1 MARIEHTIEV
11 NVPLQV
17 VYNQW
22 TQFEEFPRFMEGVR
36 EVRQLD
42 DVHLHW
48 RADRSG
54 HEVEWDSEITDQ
66 VPDQHIA
73 WRDVSGPGNTGVVN
87 FFPVDESKTRVQLV
101 MESHPQVPPSEAA
114 NAELVTT
121 QRIEQDLAR
130 FKRLLEAQGGESGA
144 WRGEI
149 HFSQPA
155 ISEETGSAGASSHST
170 GSAGGMTGQ
179 ALRDVDEKG
188 QSIFAQSVSPDI
200 SSEPTRFKNEAGG
213 QQFPISDKAPPE
225 MHAGDAPRGQQT
237 KGDTDPRTAS
247 LDNQAGTTGM
257 GSGEAGNMG
266 GMAGRDGTSK
276 AHGAFAGE
284 SGESTRQQSASFD
297 SRDESSRQN
306 ESSGKQG
313 GPQAWLPNI
322 LQGWDEPM
330 AVMRKMAEEMDQLFE
345 RFIGR
350 PMANRTG
357 QGGMAG
363 KWMPSIE
370 IRQHE
375 NHLHVYADLPGIKKE
390 DVHIE
395 ILHDKL
401 TIEGQRHEHHYQ
413 TAEGYK
419 RSERSYGR
427 FYRMIPLPQGVDPES
442 IKASMQDGV
451 LEIRVPLPMQSAQKG
466 RRIDIQPPES
476 SQAVQ
481 KDMEL

>member
-11 NVPLQV
+11 NVPLQA

-54 HEVEWDSEITDQ
+54 REVEWDSEITDQ

-73 WRDVSGPGNTGVVN
+73 WRDLSGPGNTGVLN
-87 FFPVDESKTRVQLV
+87 FFPVDEGKTRVQLV
-101 MESHPQVPPSEAA
+101 LESHPHVTPAEAA
-114 NAELVTT
+114 DVELITT

-130 FKRLLEAQGGESGA
+130 FKRLLEAQGEESGA

-149 HFSQPA
+149 HYSQPA
-155 ISEETGSAGASSHST
+155 LSAETGQRTDSAAGADEASI
-170 GSAGGMTGQ
+170 GRKDAGMM
-179 ALRDVDEKG
+179 RDFDEKG
-188 QSIFAQSVSPDI
+188 HSVFAQQVETGAADGPA
-200 SSEPTRFKNEAGG
+200 RMKNEAGG
-213 QQFPISDKAPPE
+213 KAFPISDDVPVAA
-225 MHAGDAPRGQQT
+225 HAGDAPRGQQT

-247 LDNQAGTTGM
+247 LDN
-257 GSGEAGNMG
+257 EV
-266 GMAGRDGTSK
+266 GTSGVG
-276 AHGAFAGE
+276 ANSTGGIHGEPGSRTDEAFQ
-284 SGESTRQQSASFD
+284 QQSEASG
-297 SRDESSRQN
+297 RQ
-306 ESSGKQG
+306 EQKQEQGDRSSGKQG
-313 GPQAWLPNI
+313 GPQSWFPNI
-322 LQGWDEPM
+322 LQGFDEPM
-330 AVMRKMAEEMDQLFE
+330 AAMRKMAGEMDQLFE
-345 RFIGR
+345 RFVGR
-350 PMANRTG
+350 PMTNRAG

-370 IRQHE
+370 ILQHE
-375 NHLHVYADLPGIKKE
+375 NHLHVCAELPGVKKE

-395 ILHDKL
+395 ILNDKL

-413 TAEGYK
+413 SAQGYK

-427 FYRMIPLPQGVDPES
+427 FYRMIPLPQGVDPDS
-442 IKASMQDGV
+442 VKATMQEGI
-451 LEIRVPLPMQSAQKG
+451 LEIRVPLPVSSVQQG

-476 SQAVQ
+476 GQPG
-481 KDMEL
+481 

>member
-1 MARIEHTIEV
+1 MARIEHTVEV
-11 NVPLQV
+11 NAPLQA

-54 HEVEWDSEITDQ
+54 RQVEWDSEITDQ

-73 WRDVSGPGNTGVVN
+73 WRDLSGPGNTGVVN
-87 FFPVDESKTRVQLV
+87 FYPVDESKTRVQLV
-101 MESHPQVPPSEAA
+101 MESHPHVPPSEAA
-114 NAELVTT
+114 MAELVTT
-121 QRIEQDLAR
+121 QRIEQDMAR
-130 FKRLLEAQGGESGA
+130 FKRLLEAQGEESGA

-155 ISEETGSAGASSHST
+155 ISGDSAQSTDSASGADKMPHT
-170 GSAGGMTGQ
+170 QGAGTKMP
-179 ALRDVDEKG
+179 DVDEKG
-188 QSIFAQSVSPDI
+188 QSIFAQQVSP
-200 SSEPTRFKNEAGG
+200 SLGEEPARNKSEAGG
-213 QQFPISDKAPPE
+213 KQFTVSEEAPAAV
-225 MHAGDAPRGQQT
+225 HAGDAPRGQQT

-247 LDNQAGTTGM
+247 LDNAV
-257 GSGEAGNMG
+257 
-266 GMAGRDGTSK
+266 GTSGL
-276 AHGAFAGE
+276 GASSTGGIQGAQGSRTDEAVQQQADSTGKQEQGE
-284 SGESTRQQSASFD
+284 QQG
-297 SRDESSRQN
+297 R
-306 ESSGKQG
+306 QG
-313 GPQAWLPNI
+313 GPQTWLPNI
-322 LQGWDEPM
+322 LQGWDDPM
-330 AVMRKMAEEMDQLFE
+330 AVMRKMAEEMDQLFG

-350 PMANRTG
+350 PMANRAG

-375 NHLHVYADLPGIKKE
+375 NHLHVYAELPGIKKE

-401 TIEGQRHEHHYQ
+401 SIEGQRHEHHYQ
-413 TAEGYK
+413 TAQGYK

-442 IKASMQDGV
+442 VKATMQEGL
-451 LEIRVPLPMQSAQKG
+451 LEIKVPLPMPSSQQG
-466 RRIDIQPPES
+466 RRIDIQPSDSAQSPQGGS
-476 SQAVQ
+476 S
-481 KDMEL
+481 

>member
-22 TQFEEFPRFMEGVR
+22 TQFEDFPRFMEGVH

-101 MESHPQVPPSEAA
+101 MESHPHVPPSEAA
-114 NAELVTT
+114 NAELITT

-130 FKRLLEAQGGESGA
+130 FKRLLESQGQESGA

-155 ISEETGSAGASSHST
+155 ISEESLQAGTHASGGSAGSPGGAAGS
-170 GSAGGMTGQ
+170 SAGGISRGM
-179 ALRDVDEKG
+179 DEKG
-188 QSIFAQSVSPDI
+188 QSVFAQSVSPDI
-200 SSEPTRFKNEAGG
+200 SNEPPRFNNESGG

-247 LDNQAGTTGM
+247 LDNQVGTTGADQR
-257 GSGEAGNMG
+257 GAYDAKQASGGTDEAF
-266 GMAGRDGTSK
+266 SK
-276 AHGAFAGE
+276 
-284 SGESTRQQSASFD
+284 QSS
-297 SRDESSRQN
+297 SYGKREESSSQSGATDKQA

-345 RFIGR
+345 RFVGR
-350 PMANRTG
+350 PMTNRTG

-375 NHLHVYADLPGIKKE
+375 NHLHVYAELPGVKKE

-413 TAEGYK
+413 AAEGYK

-442 IKASMQDGV
+442 VKASMQDGV
-451 LEIRVPLPMQSAQKG
+451 LEIKVPLPMHSTQKG
-466 RRIDIQPPES
+466 RRIDIQPPDS
-476 SQAVQ
+476 SQPTQ
-481 KDMEL
+481 RGM

>member
-1 MARIEHTIEV
+1 MARIEHTVEV

-22 TQFEEFPRFMEGVR
+22 TQFEDFPRFMEGVQ

-54 HEVEWDSEITDQ
+54 RQVEWDSEITDQ
-66 VPDQHIA
+66 VPDHHIA
-73 WRDVSGPGNTGVVN
+73 WRDISGPGNSGVVN
-87 FFPVDESKTRVQLV
+87 FYPVGEGKTRVQLV
-101 MESHPQVPPSEAA
+101 MESHPNVDPSEAA
-114 NAELVTT
+114 NAELATT
-121 QRIEQDLAR
+121 QRVEQDLAR
-130 FKRLLEAQGGESGA
+130 FKRLLEAQGHESGA

-155 ISEETGSAGASSHST
+155 ISGEAAQSTESASGADQGTGSQGNA
-170 GSAGGMTGQ
+170 M
-179 ALRDVDEKG
+179 RDVDEKG
-188 QSIFAQSVSPDI
+188 QSIFAQEVSPQLD
-200 SSEPTRFKNEAGG
+200 SEPTRFGHEYGG
-213 QQFPISDKAPPE
+213 GKQFPISDEAPAE

-247 LDNQAGTTGM
+247 LDNEVGTVGVGPKSTG
-257 GSGEAGNMG
+257 
-266 GMAGRDGTSK
+266 GTSGTGG
-276 AHGAFAGE
+276 AGDASSTHGM
-284 SGESTRQQSASFD
+284 SGTADMHGGTDEAARRQSETSG
-297 SRDESSRQN
+297 RNEESS
-306 ESSGKQG
+306 KQG

-345 RFIGR
+345 RFVGR
-350 PMANRTG
+350 PMSNRAG

-363 KWMPSIE
+363 KWMPAIE

-375 NHLHVYADLPGIKKE
+375 NHLHIFAELPGVKKE

-401 TIEGQRHEHHYQ
+401 TIEGERQEHHYQ
-413 TAEGYK
+413 TAQGYK

-427 FYRMIPLPQGVDPES
+427 FYRMVPLPQGVDPES
-442 IKASMQDGV
+442 VKASMQEGM
-451 LEIRVPLPMQSAQKG
+451 LEIRVPLPMPSEQKG
-466 RRIDIQPPES
+466 RRIDIQPPDATQS
-476 SQAVQ
+476 SQGQ
-481 KDMEL
+481 NG